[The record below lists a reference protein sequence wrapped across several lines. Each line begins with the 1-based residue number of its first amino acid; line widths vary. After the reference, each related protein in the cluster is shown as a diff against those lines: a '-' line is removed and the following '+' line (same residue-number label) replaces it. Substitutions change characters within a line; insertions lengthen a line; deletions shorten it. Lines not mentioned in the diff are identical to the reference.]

1 MKALRT
7 TFASSLLVD
16 LVTHVKPVREIV
28 DELDGTKRHK
38 MARITMFA
46 MKENTKDMLMSSPL
60 SPWTREANAHLT
72 STHPVPK

>member
-16 LVTHVKPVREIV
+16 LVTHVKPEREIV

-46 MKENTKDMLMSSPL
+46 MKEDTKDTLMSTPM
-60 SPWTREANAHLT
+60 SPWTRGANAYLT
-72 STHPVPK
+72 LTHPVPK